1 MKYLKTIKYLP
12 AFLLAMVWSLAASA
26 QAEPTVGQPE
36 MADALRSNG
45 KIYVVVTAL
54 VIIFIGIVIYLF
66 ALNAK
71 LTKLEKLVRDSKK

>member
-12 AFLLAMVWSLAASA
+12 AFIMAMVYSLTVSA
-26 QAEPTVGQPE
+26 QTEPAAAQPE
-36 MADALRSNG
+36 MANILRSNG
-45 KIYVVVTAL
+45 MIYVVVLAL